1 MTQPINVTYRF
12 RSGANSDLPAV
23 AANDLVP
30 LHQLEEM
37 IAGSLKSLE
46 SVKVAFH
53 ENQVVATGGFLTED
67 GYTLVAEDRFLLS
80 AQTDAAENGIY
91 VVDADGNWTR
101 TADADEASELKAHTS
116 VFILEGDHAGRKY
129 ELLADVATVGVDAQ
143 LWNTVP
149 IPAATALNTSLDS
162 SQLYFS
168 NAANLQSVMTDI
180 GNTMMQ
186 NQIDAAASYQRT
198 TQLFGT
204 NANNLG
210 VFNGTLFPDGS
221 NVLQVLQV
229 AESTLESL
237 AAEQASSKFI
247 SPADITIPNQLWT
260 TVAHNLSSSFPSS
273 VQMFDAEDNYT
284 HATHAFRWRPKR
296 DGEGLIIPDA
306 IEIFQDSGV
315 DRHVKVVV
323 QR

>member
-1 MTQPINVTYRF
+1 MQPINVTYRF
-12 RSGANSDLPAV
+12 RSGVNSDKPAV

-30 LHQLEEM
+30 LHQMEEM

-53 ENQVVATGGFLTED
+53 ENQVVATGGFPTED
-67 GYTLVAEDRFLLS
+67 GYTIAAEDRFLLT
-80 AQTDAAENGIY
+80 AQTNPAENGIY
-91 VVDADGNWTR
+91 TVDADGNWTR
-101 TADADEASELKAHTS
+101 TSDADEADELKAHTS
-116 VFILEGDHAGRKY
+116 VFILEGDHAGHKY
-129 ELLADVATVGVDAQ
+129 ELLADVTIVGTDAQ
-143 LWNTVP
+143 LWNAIPV
-149 IPAATALNTSLDS
+149 PAATAQNTSLDS
-162 SQLYFS
+162 SNIFYS
-168 NAANLQSVMTDI
+168 DAANVQAVMTDI
-180 GNTMMQ
+180 GNYLMQ
-186 NQIDAAASYQRT
+186 NQIDSSANAQRT

-210 VFNGTLFPDGS
+210 NFNGNLFPDGS
-221 NVLQVLQV
+221 TVKQVLQT
-229 AESTLESL
+229 AEATLESVVT
-237 AAEQASSKFI
+237 EQASAKFI

-273 VQMFDAEDNYT
+273 VLMFDADDSYT
-284 HATHAFRWRPKR
+284 HATHAFRWRPKM
-296 DGEGLIIPDA
+296 DGEGLLVPDA